1 MLVMIADLLNADE
14 VTLLCEKMHN
24 VNYVDGRTTAGREA
38 RPVKRNKQVSR
49 DDPQLAE
56 MQKLITERLMSNELF
71 RMATRPKTII
81 PPLFSRYEA
90 GMAYG
95 SHVDNSIMRG
105 VRTDVSVTI
114 FLSDPDQYEGGELVI
129 ESSAGEQEVK
139 LAAGSVVTYPTT
151 SLHRV
156 APVVSG
162 ERLAAVTWVR
172 SFVRDAAKREM
183 LFDLDTARHRL
194 FTQLG
199 KTPEMD
205 LLAKTQSNLLRRWVE
220 D

>member
-1 MLVMIADLLNADE
+1 MLIMIADLLSADE
-14 VTLLCEKMHN
+14 VDLLCKKMRN

-38 RPVKRNKQVSR
+38 WSVKQNEQVSR
-49 DDPQLAE
+49 NDPGLTE
-56 MQKLITERLMSNELF
+56 MQEIIRDRLMGNNLF

-81 PPLFSRYEA
+81 PPLFSRYKK
-90 GMAYG
+90 GMEYG
-95 SHVDNSIMRG
+95 SHVDNTIMRG
-105 VRTDVSVTI
+105 IRTDVSVTI
-114 FLSDPDQYEGGELVI
+114 FLSEPDQYEGGELVI
-129 ESSAGEQEVK
+129 ESAAGEQEVK
-139 LAAGSVVTYPTT
+139 LAAGSVVTYPTA
-151 SLHRV
+151 SIHRV

-172 SFVRDAAKREM
+172 SFVRDAAKREI

-194 FTQLG
+194 FAQLG

>member
-1 MLVMIADLLNADE
+1 MLVMIADLLSADE
-14 VTLLCEKMHN
+14 VSLLCEKMHL

-49 DDPQLAE
+49 NDPQLAE

-81 PPLFSRYEA
+81 PPLFSRYEV
-90 GMAYG
+90 GMEYG
-95 SHVDNSIMRG
+95 NHVDNSIMRG

-114 FLSDPDQYEGGELVI
+114 FLSGPDQYKGGELVI

-156 APVVSG
+156 APVISG

-172 SFVRDAAKREM
+172 SFVRDAAQREM

-194 FTQLG
+194 FAQLG